1 MTSVKALRMAL
12 PLGIAWALGGCEAL
26 LFLPNQRHSRE
37 PETPVS
43 GPARQQDTAERPVRA
58 SPKPRVNSASATLP
72 SQPARRA
79 ESTAQQ
85 RGSAILARLPVP
97 RPPDHEPVA
106 TADAPP
112 QEELSR
118 VSYPVSSPMTV
129 RPSEPVASREHV
141 AQQPLDGDHCDCSD
155 LFCAQPLKDCGQL
168 WGPAP

>member
-1 MTSVKALRMAL
+1 MSVRALRMAL
-12 PLGIAWALGGCEAL
+12 PLGIAWALGSCEAM
-26 LFLPNQRHSRE
+26 LFVAPKATPPQPE
-37 PETPVS
+37 PPIIA
-43 GPARQQDTAERPVRA
+43 PARQQGTGKSPVTASTKRRVDT
-58 SPKPRVNSASATLP
+58 ASATQP
-72 SQPARRA
+72 SQPAKRA
-79 ESTAQQ
+79 EPTTRQ
-85 RGSAILARLPVP
+85 RSGAILARLPEP